1 MVSRLCILLY
11 NFSIGAVFSGLT
23 DSGNRRGAQKDTVGR
38 NSVPVR
44 FPDTKF

>member
-11 NFSIGAVFSGLT
+11 NFCIGAVFSGLA
-23 DSGNRRGAQKDTVGR
+23 DSGNRRGAEKNAVRR

-44 FPDTKF
+44 FTDTKF

>member
-11 NFSIGAVFSGLT
+11 NFSTGAVFGGLT
-23 DSGNRRGAQKDTVGR
+23 DSGNRRAAQKDTVRR

-44 FPDTKF
+44 FTNTKF